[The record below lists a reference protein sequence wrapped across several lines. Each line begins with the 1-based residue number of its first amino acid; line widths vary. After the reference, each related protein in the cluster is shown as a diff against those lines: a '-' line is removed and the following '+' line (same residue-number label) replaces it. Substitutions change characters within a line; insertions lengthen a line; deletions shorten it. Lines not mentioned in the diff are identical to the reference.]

1 MFSRVF
7 PWSRQNEGQSAM
19 SEDVLIKGQ
28 KVILREKNIADA
40 EDDYRWR
47 TDEELAK
54 LDATRPINMSFSN
67 FRSYVEEEIRSPS
80 PRSKRLAIDTIYG
93 KHIGNFMYYD
103 IDLRRGESELGI
115 MIGDRSYWSKGYG
128 SDAIRA
134 VRNHLFSQ
142 TTLKRLYLHTL
153 EWNERARKSFTN
165 AGLREVKLVSR
176 GGLKFVL
183 METLRS
189 EWEIELRN
197 ASNDSI

>member
-1 MFSRVF
+1 
-7 PWSRQNEGQSAM
+7 M

-28 KVILREKNIADA
+28 KVILREKNIEDA

-103 IDLRRGESELGI
+103 IDLSRGESELGI

>member
-28 KVILREKNIADA
+28 KVILREKNIEDA

-153 EWNERARKSFTN
+153 EWKERARKSFTN

>member
-28 KVILREKNIADA
+28 KVILREKNIEDA

>member
-28 KVILREKNIADA
+28 KVILREKNIEDA

-165 AGLREVKLVSR
+165 AGLREVKLVRR

>member
-1 MFSRVF
+1 LFSRVF

-28 KVILREKNIADA
+28 KVILREKNIEDA

-189 EWEIELRN
+189 EWEIELRT

>member
-28 KVILREKNIADA
+28 KVILREKNIEDA

-197 ASNDSI
+197 SSNDSI

>member
-28 KVILREKNIADA
+28 KVILREKNIEDA

-80 PRSKRLAIDTIYG
+80 PRSTRLAIDTIYG
-93 KHIGNFMYYD
+93 KHNGNFMYYD

>member
-1 MFSRVF
+1 
-7 PWSRQNEGQSAM
+7 
-19 SEDVLIKGQ
+19 
-28 KVILREKNIADA
+28 
-40 EDDYRWR
+40 
-47 TDEELAK
+47 
-54 LDATRPINMSFSN
+54 
-67 FRSYVEEEIRSPS
+67 
-80 PRSKRLAIDTIYG
+80 
-93 KHIGNFMYYD
+93 MYYD

>member
-28 KVILREKNIADA
+28 KVILREKNIEDA

-80 PRSKRLAIDTIYG
+80 PRSKRLAIAVSYTLLTLPTI
-93 KHIGNFMYYD
+93 
-103 IDLRRGESELGI
+103 L
-115 MIGDRSYWSKGYG
+115 
-128 SDAIRA
+128 
-134 VRNHLFSQ
+134 
-142 TTLKRLYLHTL
+142 
-153 EWNERARKSFTN
+153 
-165 AGLREVKLVSR
+165 LV
-176 GGLKFVL
+176 
-183 METLRS
+183 
-189 EWEIELRN
+189 
-197 ASNDSI
+197 

>member
-28 KVILREKNIADA
+28 KVILREKNIEDA

-183 METLRS
+183 METRRS
-189 EWEIELRN
+189 EWEIELRH
-197 ASNDSI
+197 ASNDTI

>member
-28 KVILREKNIADA
+28 KVILREKNIEHA

>member
-28 KVILREKNIADA
+28 KVILREKNIEDA

-103 IDLRRGESELGI
+103 IDLSRGESELGI
-115 MIGDRSYWSKGYG
+115 MIGDRSYWSKGDG
-128 SDAIRA
+128 SDAIRT
-134 VRNHLFSQ
+134 VRNYLFSQ

>member
-28 KVILREKNIADA
+28 KVILREKNIEDA
-40 EDDYRWR
+40 EDDYIWR